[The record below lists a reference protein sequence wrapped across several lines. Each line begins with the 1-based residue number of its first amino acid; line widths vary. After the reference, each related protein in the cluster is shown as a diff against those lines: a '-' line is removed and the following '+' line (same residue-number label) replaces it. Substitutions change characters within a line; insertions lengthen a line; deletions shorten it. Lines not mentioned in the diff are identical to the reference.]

1 MSIYIMEEGVM
12 LTRSYYVEGLKKRK
26 TTKTTPC
33 CPLNKSVFVGGQL
46 NGKSSQEIKDFI
58 STKFSVGYPMFL
70 KH

>member
-1 MSIYIMEEGVM
+1 MEEG
-12 LTRSYYVEGLKKRK
+12 GLKKRK

-33 CPLNKSVFVGGQL
+33 CPLNKSVFIGGQL